1 MKLSDY
7 IKGLRKGKEAHRLE
21 KESMKDPFLA
31 DAMDGYQQV
40 EGDHARRV
48 EQLHRQIT
56 TQTSKVRYRRAVSWS
71 VAACLALGVG
81 ISSYFLFMK
90 GEEMM
95 PPVAFEE
102 ELLPSVVHSPEDEL
116 AEGSSPADTMDTV
129 NVSTSPAPKN
139 KEISSQVLAQTKH
152 GQPEPVSVVDKQEQ
166 IIENAKEE
174 FVVKEAE
181 DATAKTEEAEESVT
195 VAFNDPVATSIKL
208 ARFAGRNIIRGKV
221 VDEQQEPVI
230 GAVVTAKGTNIAT
243 LTNTEGQFELK
254 TPKGVGQL
262 TAQYIGYQPVEIPV
276 DTINNLLIAMRED
289 SQALN
294 EVVVVGYDSE
304 NKSKKS
310 VSATER
316 EKNNRISEPLIGKS
330 KYNKYLKKN
339 LIRPSDEAC
348 KHVKGTVTLT
358 FYIDKDGTPEQFTVV
373 QGLCKSADQ
382 EAIRLVKE
390 GPKWTPG
397 NLPVVL
403 EVKF

>member
-31 DAMDGYQQV
+31 DAIDGYQQV

-48 EQLHRQIT
+48 EQLHRQIAA
-56 TQTSKVRYRRAVSWS
+56 QTSKVRYRRAVSWS

-102 ELLPSVVHSPEDEL
+102 ELLAVRPPEEESVKE
-116 AEGSSPADTMDTV
+116 SSPVDTLG
-129 NVSTSPAPKN
+129 TSGISAPSASKSQ
-139 KEISSQVLAQTKH
+139 KPSSDVLAQTKH
-152 GQPEPVSVVDKQEQ
+152 VQAEPVAVADMQELV
-166 IIENAKEE
+166 INDVEEEVANKETTK
-174 FVVKEAE
+174 V
-181 DATAKTEEAEESVT
+181 ATNTEESVT
-195 VAFNDPVATSIKL
+195 VVMQNPVGVSSRAVMVPK
-208 ARFAGRNIIRGKV
+208 RNIIRGKV
-221 VDEQQEPVI
+221 VDLLNEPVI
-230 GAVVTAKGTNIAT
+230 GAVVSVKGTDIVT
-243 LTNTEGQFELK
+243 LTNLDGQFELK
-254 TPKGVGQL
+254 TPEKAVLL
-262 TAQYIGYQPVEIPV
+262 TAQYIGYQPVEMPV
-276 DTINNLLIAMRED
+276 DTIKNVLIAMKED

-294 EVVVVGYDSE
+294 EVVVTGYGSE
-304 NKSKKS
+304 EKSKKT
-310 VSATER
+310 VSSGITER
-316 EKNNRISEPLIGKS
+316 EKNSRISEPLIGKS

-348 KHVKGTVTLT
+348 KRVKGIVTLA

-373 QGLCKSADQ
+373 QGLCTSADQ

-390 GPKWTPG
+390 GPKWKLS